1 MGYLLNSG
9 TGYNADAV
17 TTGTTDYAYLN
28 TGYSSDAVTIPSEVI
43 DYLYV
48 FEGYEGAILN
58 SIEGAGL
65 VLFLQLHD

>member
-1 MGYLLNSG
+1 MGYLFNSG

-28 TGYSSDAVTIPSEVI
+28 TGYLSDAVTIPSEVI

-48 FEGYEGAILN
+48 YEGYEGAIIN

-65 VLFLQLHD
+65 VFFLQLHE

>member
-9 TGYNADAV
+9 IGYNADAV
-17 TTGTTDYAYLN
+17 TTGTTDSAYTN
-28 TGYSSDAVTIPSEVI
+28 IGYSSDSVTIASEVI

-48 FEGYEGAILN
+48 TEGYEGAILN

-65 VLFLQLHD
+65 VFFLQLHD

>member
-9 TGYNADAV
+9 IGYNADAV
-17 TTGTTDYAYLN
+17 TTGTTDYAYTN
-28 TGYSSDAVTIPSEVI
+28 IGYSSDSVTIASEVI

-58 SIEGAGL
+58 SVEGAGL
-65 VLFLQLHD
+65 VFFLQIHD